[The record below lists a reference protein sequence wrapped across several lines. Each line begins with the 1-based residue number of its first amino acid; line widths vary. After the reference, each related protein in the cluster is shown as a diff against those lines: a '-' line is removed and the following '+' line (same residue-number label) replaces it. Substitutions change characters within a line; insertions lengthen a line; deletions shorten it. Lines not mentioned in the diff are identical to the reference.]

1 MWEKVQ
7 NILSGAEA
15 DNKTTHTLKI
25 SITMKSEK
33 KNCLKCTKILTM
45 VLDRGDKMIRDL
57 NFLLCFPVCL
67 FVFLVLFP
75 TF

>member
-33 KNCLKCTKILTM
+33 KKLSEMHQNINH
-45 VLDRGDKMIRDL
+45 G
-57 NFLLCFPVCL
+57 FG
-67 FVFLVLFP
+67 
-75 TF
+75 

>member
-33 KNCLKCTKILTM
+33 KKLSEMHQIINH
-45 VLDRGDKMIRDL
+45 G
-57 NFLLCFPVCL
+57 FG
-67 FVFLVLFP
+67 
-75 TF
+75 